1 MLPPRW
7 RQLAAGVVGVGV
19 RLSDTQLRE
28 VADRLAEELAGV
40 PESSVLRC
48 LARAVHR
55 ARVDGLPEDQL
66 PSAGER
72 IARQLLIL
80 RHRPMVVPHPRRP
93 VD

>member
-1 MLPPRW
+1 MG
-7 RQLAAGVVGVGV
+7 AGVVGVGV

-28 VADRLAEELAGV
+28 VADRLAVEFADV
-40 PESSVLRC
+40 PESAVLRC

-66 PSAGER
+66 PPAGER

>member
-1 MLPPRW
+1 M
-7 RQLAAGVVGVGV
+7 VGGV
-19 RLSDTQLRE
+19 RLSDPELRE
-28 VADRLAEELAGV
+28 VAARLSVEFADASQ
-40 PESSVLRC
+40 SSVLRC

-55 ARVDGLPEDQL
+55 ARLDGLPADQL

-80 RHRPMVVPHPRRP
+80 RHRPMVVPHPRSP

>member
-1 MLPPRW
+1 M
-7 RQLAAGVVGVGV
+7 VGV
-19 RLSDTQLRE
+19 RLSDAQLRE
-28 VADRLAEELAGV
+28 VADRLAAEFSDV
-40 PESSVLRC
+40 PDTSVLRC

-55 ARVDGLPEDQL
+55 ARLDGIPDEQI

-80 RHRPMVVPHPRRP
+80 RHRPMVVPYPRRP